1 MSRAFRCCRPMF
13 GKDKW
18 FVVTSFA
25 SCVNESSMIVFSRN
39 HVTLGRGRPESS
51 QNGASKSRVM
61 KAHDERKSLGSGLY
75 LLREYKNQMVA

>member
-18 FVVTSFA
+18 FAVMSFA
-25 SCVNESSMIVFSRN
+25 SCVYESSMIVFSRN

-51 QNGASKSRVM
+51 QNGASKSRVL
-61 KAHDERKSLGSGLY
+61 KAQDERKSVGSGPY
-75 LLREYKNQMVA
+75 LLTEYKNQTVV